1 VWRRRLV
8 AHSVCFWYFK
18 KCDEGVAFT
27 LQRRGVTATPDD
39 DLTMSP
45 AFLIIAIVT
54 LFAAAAAMSLRN
66 LVHCAL
72 SLVVALAGLAALYLQ
87 LDAQFVGFAQ
97 ILVYVGAV
105 AILIVFA
112 VLLTRSD
119 ATPNQ
124 AILAPSW
131 IVGIA
136 VSAGVFATLGWAA
149 LNSPGL
155 PKQMPPAPEAT
166 VKNIGDLLMTRYV
179 LPLEVIGLL
188 LTAAL
193 IGAVIIAMKEE
204 TPKSGSSRRES
215 APSEKLE
222 RTDPA
227 LRDCYEAKKGGGV

>member
-1 VWRRRLV
+1 MFFNQSTIQRFNNLTV
-8 AHSVCFWYFK
+8 
-18 KCDEGVAFT
+18 T
-27 LQRRGVTATPDD
+27 LP
-39 DLTMSP
+39 
-45 AFLIIAIVT
+45 FIIIAVVT

-72 SLVVALAGLAALYLQ
+72 SLVVALAGLAALYLA

-124 AILAPSW
+124 TILAPGW
-131 IVGIA
+131 FTGIV
-136 VSAGVFATLGWAA
+136 VSAAVFATLGWAA
-149 LNSPGL
+149 LNSTGL
-155 PKQMPPAPEAT
+155 PREMPPAPAAT
-166 VKNIGDLLMTRYV
+166 VKDIGDLLMTQYV

-204 TPKSGSSRRES
+204 SPNSSSSRRES

-222 RTDPA
+222 RTDV
-227 LRDCYEAKKGGGV
+227 RCYETEKGGAP